1 MTAPLSNVAL
11 GREGSGAAQILDSS
25 AIPSMFI
32 DFYKQKYA
40 TAQAQEA
47 ARVKREQALQD
58 KFMSIDYKPPESKY
72 ATAGLQLRNEKLKG
86 VVDLAME
93 TGSWSDPRVMAGY
106 TESVGAVDRFAA
118 MAEEYKNAVKMVE
131 SALNDPYKSKEL
143 DAETYDNYEK
153 LTSFPP
159 TAEGLTEAL
168 KFAKSKPMLI
178 RKFNPSDIIEPL
190 IMERTVTQDGRHIVE
205 EVDDKALEVKMDS
218 FIAAPDG
225 MAAINRG
232 IDKGY
237 WKDVEGFKTIVR
249 ASQPPKKERDLPVPV
264 GPRPTV
270 TEAAGNFTAYDKW
283 FTLGDYTATPVY
295 NPDGTIKYVP
305 FTRQSGTTEAK
316 KFPGPDN
323 KWQGVFIGYKDLGED
338 ASPRYIAEFATD
350 EEVITGIDGKTT
362 KRQGVTKEIPFD
374 RSDEDV
380 NYGRIVAYLGAD
392 PVEATEMW
400 AVQKKPLQKPKAPA
414 ANKNKWD
421 KYEE

>member
-1 MTAPLSNVAL
+1 
-11 GREGSGAAQILDSS
+11 
-25 AIPSMFI
+25 
-32 DFYKQKYA
+32 
-40 TAQAQEA
+40 
-47 ARVKREQALQD
+47 
-58 KFMSIDYKPPESKY
+58 
-72 ATAGLQLRNEKLKG
+72 
-86 VVDLAME
+86 
-93 TGSWSDPRVMAGY
+93 
-106 TESVGAVDRFAA
+106 
-118 MAEEYKNAVKMVE
+118 
-131 SALNDPYKSKEL
+131 
-143 DAETYDNYEK
+143 
-153 LTSFPP
+153 
-159 TAEGLTEAL
+159 
-168 KFAKSKPMLI
+168 MLI

-205 EVDDKALEVKMDS
+205 EVDDKTLEVRMDS
-218 FIAAPDG
+218 FIAATDG
-225 MAAINRG
+225 MAAIQRG

-316 KFPGPDN
+316 KFYGPDN

-338 ASPRYIAEFATD
+338 ASPRYIAEFAT
-350 EEVITGIDGKTT
+350 EKEMVEGIDGKTT
-362 KRQGVTKEIPFD
+362 EKDIVEEVPFD
-374 RSDEDV
+374 RSNEDV
-380 NYGRIVAYLGAD
+380 NYGRIVTYLGAD
-392 PVEATEMW
+392 PIEATEMW